1 MDDRSGQPETSQ
13 PDEEGTGKPEGR
25 GPLVWVPWSLVA
37 GAAASAVV
45 LAEVFRR
52 FLTGGADTVYFG
64 SYVSEET
71 LRTRIDFTFSVRFRL
86 LWATVAVPEALLA
99 SSLALVALAA
109 LIAAGRPG
117 WLVPSRWAGRVA
129 AGAAALTAVES
140 ALCLVMLFDLTN
152 EPLSEPFGN
161 LQRTYLLP
169 NTGGLLQIA
178 PVLALLAVTTVLSL
192 ASALVL
198 WRVQDR
204 RPDTADTTDT
214 ANTAGP
220 VPVDPVDP
228 APTGAA
234 SGAPPGAT
242 GETVLPPAP
251 DEARD
256 EAGDRVSG
264 GAPATPV
271 HAVPKLPAEQ
281 LEAYRRPRA

>member
-37 GAAASAVV
+37 GAVASAVV

-86 LWATVAVPEALLA
+86 LWATVAVPEVLLA
-99 SSLALVALAA
+99 SSLVLVALAA
-109 LIAAGRPG
+109 LVAAGRPG

-129 AGAAALTAVES
+129 AGAAVLTAVES

-178 PVLALLAVTTVLSL
+178 PVLALLAVTAVLSL

-204 RPDTADTTDT
+204 RLDTADT
-214 ANTAGP
+214 ARTAGP
-220 VPVDPVDP
+220 APADP
-228 APTGAA
+228 APTGPA

-251 DEARD
+251 DQARD

-271 HAVPKLPAEQ
+271 HAVPKLSAEQ
-281 LEAYRRPRA
+281 REAYRRPRA